1 MEKRKRKKLTHN
13 SRRITAPGFIIWGAG
28 ALLAAVLVFNL
39 YSWTQKEE
47 PKRNL
52 EYEMVSQEIGKYEE
66 MVNKYPGYRDAYIKL
81 AILNWKIYKNDEAKR
96 YLEETTTFSHE
107 TVVVNMTDEP
117 LTVTMEDKE
126 TVLEKTGG
134 FTGEAVWS

>member
-13 SRRITAPGFIIWGAG
+13 SRRITPPGFIIWGAG

-96 YLEETTTFSHE
+96 YLEMALAIDPNNEVATS
-107 TVVVNMTDEP
+107 
-117 LTVTMEDKE
+117 LARSWGME
-126 TVLEKTGG
+126 
-134 FTGEAVWS
+134 

>member
-13 SRRITAPGFIIWGAG
+13 SRRIAAPGFIIWGAG

-96 YLEETTTFSHE
+96 YLEMALAIDPNNEVATS
-107 TVVVNMTDEP
+107 
-117 LTVTMEDKE
+117 LARSWGME
-126 TVLEKTGG
+126 
-134 FTGEAVWS
+134 